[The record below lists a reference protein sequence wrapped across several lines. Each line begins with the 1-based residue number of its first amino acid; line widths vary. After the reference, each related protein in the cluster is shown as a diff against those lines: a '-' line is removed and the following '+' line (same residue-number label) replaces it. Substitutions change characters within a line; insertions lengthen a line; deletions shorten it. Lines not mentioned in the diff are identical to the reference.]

1 MPRMRFALL
10 LPILVALLVP
20 AGAQAAAEKIP
31 IRVGISDQNV
41 EMFDNPAYA
50 EGGFKRVRYFI
61 PWNAMENKEQRL
73 KARTFVKKARK
84 EKQQIL
90 LHLSTDDFRSKKGE
104 LPTPREYKKQASRM
118 VRYFRKIGVRDFGV
132 WNEANHASQP
142 TYRSPR
148 RAAQYFRI
156 MYREVKKRCKS
167 CNVVALDVLDQRGV
181 EKYMRSFYK
190 ELSPTYRR
198 RATVIGLHNY
208 GDVNRK
214 RTKYTRSM
222 IKTARKNSKRSR
234 IWLTETGGLV
244 NFGKSFPYS
253 EKRAKSRLSTMFSLA
268 NKFRRSGVERLY
280 IYNWKGAEPGA
291 RFDAGLTNADGSPRA
306 GLTYVIK
313 KVKRYLK

>member
-10 LPILVALLVP
+10 LPILAALLVP
-20 AGAQAAAEKIP
+20 AGAQAGSKKIP

-50 EGGFKRVRYFI
+50 EGGFRRVRYFI
-61 PWNAMENKEQRL
+61 PWNAMSNKEQRL
-73 KARTFVKKARK
+73 KARAYVKRARQ
-84 EKQQIL
+84 EKQSVF
-90 LHLSTDDFRSKKGE
+90 LHLSTDDFRIKKGE
-104 LPTPREYKKQASRM
+104 LPTPREYKRNASRM
-118 VRYFRKIGVRDFGV
+118 VRYFRKLGVRDFGV

-148 RAAQYFRI
+148 RASQYFKI

-167 CNVVALDVLDQRGV
+167 CHVVALDVLDQRGV
-181 EKYMRSFYK
+181 ETYMKRFYK
-190 ELSPTYRR
+190 ELSSTWRK
-198 RATVIGLHNY
+198 RARTVGMHNY

-222 IKTARKNSKRSR
+222 IRTAKRYNKR
-234 IWLTETGGLV
+234 TDFWLTETGGIV

-253 EKRAKSRLSTMFSLA
+253 ESRAKSRLSTMFSLA

-280 IYNWKGAEPGA
+280 IYNWKGAERDA
-291 RFDAGLTNADGSPRA
+291 RFDAGLTNPDGSPRA
-306 GLTYVIK
+306 GLDYVIK